1 MSEKIEFT
9 PENKFR
15 WISKMYF
22 SVSDSPNHDVNPF
35 EEMEPFLKATV
46 GQMDW
51 GKDKDKSKEKLVY
64 YLDITFKLYDFII
77 AKEEILKSLANEKQT
92 NREFITHLASIG
104 QFPKN

>member
-15 WISKMYF
+15 WISRMYF

-35 EEMEPFLKATV
+35 QEMEPFLKATV

-51 GKDKDKSKEKLVY
+51 GKDKAQSKEKLSAMLNTV
-64 YLDITFKLYDFII
+64 FQLYDFII
-77 AKEEILKSLANEKQT
+77 PQSEIIKSLGNEKQT
-92 NREFITHLASIG
+92 NAEFITHLASIG
-104 QFPKN
+104 QFPIN

>member
-15 WISKMYF
+15 WISRMYF

-35 EEMEPFLKATV
+35 EEMAPFLKATV

-51 GKDKDKSKEKLVY
+51 GKDKTKSKEKLSSMLNTV
-64 YLDITFKLYDFII
+64 FQLYDFII
-77 AKEEILKSLANEKQT
+77 PQSEIVKSLENEKQT
-92 NREFITHLASIG
+92 NSDFITHLASIG